1 MLEETK
7 TKNKDKPSI
16 VKDFYGEVDKIKKR
30 RGSFCTCYS
39 FAIFI
44 IVIIIILS
52 VFIVLGLKKISNPS
66 VTNVKLVEPSQQALD
81 SLKSKL
87 SNLVQQNDQNKGET
101 VSLTVTEG
109 ELTSLLSQN
118 KEADFPVK
126 DITAEI
132 NVMGIKVR
140 GKYQKDL
147 LVVKNIS
154 VAVVVDL
161 EPSIKDEKLQVTVK
175 QIEAGDLKLNKTVSS
190 RIGKNLENIFDQK
203 INRDDII
210 FESVVLSNGQ
220 MTLSGRQK

>member
-66 VTNVKLVEPSQQALD
+66 VTNVKLVELSQQALD

>member
-1 MLEETK
+1 
-7 TKNKDKPSI
+7 
-16 VKDFYGEVDKIKKR
+16 
-30 RGSFCTCYS
+30 
-39 FAIFI
+39 
-44 IVIIIILS
+44 
-52 VFIVLGLKKISNPS
+52 
-66 VTNVKLVEPSQQALD
+66 
-81 SLKSKL
+81 
-87 SNLVQQNDQNKGET
+87 
-101 VSLTVTEG
+101 
-109 ELTSLLSQN
+109 
-118 KEADFPVK
+118 
-126 DITAEI
+126 
-132 NVMGIKVR
+132 VR

-175 QIEAGDLKLNKTVSS
+175 QIEADDLKLNKTVSS

>member
-66 VTNVKLVEPSQQALD
+66 VTNVKLVELSQQALD

-175 QIEAGDLKLNKTVSS
+175 QIEADDLKLNKTVSS

>member
-140 GKYQKDL
+140 GK
-147 LVVKNIS
+147 
-154 VAVVVDL
+154 
-161 EPSIKDEKLQVTVK
+161 
-175 QIEAGDLKLNKTVSS
+175 
-190 RIGKNLENIFDQK
+190 
-203 INRDDII
+203 
-210 FESVVLSNGQ
+210 
-220 MTLSGRQK
+220 